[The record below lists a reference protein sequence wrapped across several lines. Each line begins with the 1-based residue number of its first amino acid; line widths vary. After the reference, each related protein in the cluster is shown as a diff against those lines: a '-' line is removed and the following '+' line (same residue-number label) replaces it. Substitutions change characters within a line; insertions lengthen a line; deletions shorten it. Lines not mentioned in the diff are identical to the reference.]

1 MLHRNSQNTLHS
13 SLNSIRRSTESKSEG
28 TPLAHSRTHI
38 TQTKNHSV
46 SSTEIAK
53 GTYTTS
59 VYIKSPENNCNETGI
74 KTSPVVSLHRINVL
88 EEDNKIN
95 IRVKAEENPVYITT
109 AAIHRHSDISNQ
121 RSDTVRTNLNFVS
134 IIIIRCFFD
143 FFC

>member
-13 SLNSIRRSTESKSEG
+13 SSNSIRKSTESKSEN
-28 TPLAHSRTHI
+28 TPLANSRTQI
-38 TQTKNHSV
+38 NQTRNQCV

-59 VYIKSPENNCNETGI
+59 VYIKSPENTCNETEI
-74 KTSPVVSLHRINVL
+74 NTSPVLSLHRINVL

-121 RSDTVRTNLNFVS
+121 RSDVIRTNLNFVS
-134 IIIIRCFFD
+134 IIIIR
-143 FFC
+143 